1 MKRYLGYIAALF
13 AMVATTGCA
22 YDGLDN
28 SPQLASDDVV
38 TVIGRITRFNDVD
51 VATRGVK
58 DEDESK
64 LTSMAMALFPVT
76 ADGSALANDGKC
88 VYYQFT
94 DNQAELLFSID
105 RTTSIG
111 SAYDN
116 QPFAMYV
123 FTNMPGM
130 GAFEVGDK
138 LEDMLETFYDVE
150 NIDIPTNGFPMIG
163 SLGDTFSTNID
174 KDGKVF
180 ILSPRENGNLV
191 APKVDGTTQTLLTVP
206 MKAMYAKVNFTIE
219 VRPDQTIEGNYS
231 PQFTLESYTVNNVP
245 SKVDYSSTT
254 NSDSDVLAS
263 GFSGV
268 VSGNK
273 VASEANTVNFSFYLP
288 ERLLTPATTW
298 ENYNYP
304 FGTGDAIRDE
314 DLVYR
319 QRYKS
324 KLLGNNQKA
333 TNIVLKGRFRDHQN
347 ISWDVDYTIHLGA
360 DNFGDFNILRN
371 SEYNNIVTI
380 RGIQTSNDMSDD
392 QSAISIDHRVNITRT
407 QPAIITLRREVLL
420 DSHFEVRPLR
430 VRKSDVDY
438 EGDINAVMVEVVDP
452 GKTTWMRLERSFGD
466 GTPAGSPET
475 KVLGQTKSI
484 YIDEN
489 PNSPS
494 YGKRRFFTYNLIDG
508 VNADATDAT
517 LVNSKSVV
525 LPITEETEC
534 CWIYVDECT
543 ETGDGVR
550 AGKIKVSYGKWD
562 GSNPSS
568 FVAANIAYYPDINYI
583 INQRK
588 LFNVTGESGRN
599 YNIEYHEEYLYNYD
613 ADDEY
618 GDTEYNGME
627 WGLNGIQLSYDHE
640 ALYFKSKTGDWAN
653 GIVDYFTGEAPAFYD
668 FYISSHD
675 SERMADPKQVTL
687 HEYKGFDFCK
697 EIIQTVNGFL
707 KDDSTSVDP
716 DDDPNDNINVLQLD
730 EQPKSAVEYC
740 YNKNKRNNKGEVV
753 SSDGSTNNLH
763 WYLPA
768 VDEIEDIVT
777 SEYGTGQKTYARFI
791 EFQDQD
797 YWSCQPA
804 FIQNYAHMSWTFIIW
819 PLDYWGTFYYDDIG
833 DTNFDKNNNTDR
845 KDIGSARSTSV
856 KYNGVDY
863 DPTPSG
869 TNGYY
874 SYYDADNDSEPY
886 KYSGTYNGV
895 KIGSIEREAGNQP
908 RNEKNRVRGVRK

>member
-64 LTSMAMALFPVT
+64 LTSMAMALFPVK

-105 RTTSIG
+105 RTSIDPE
-111 SAYDN
+111 SEYDN

-123 FTNMPGM
+123 FTNMPSM
-130 GAFEVGDK
+130 SAFGKGDT
-138 LEDMLETFYDVE
+138 LEEMLKAYDDVE

-174 KDGKVF
+174 KDGKKF

-245 SKVDYSSTT
+245 STVDYSSDT
-254 NSDSDVLAS
+254 NSDSAVLPR

-288 ERLLTPATTW
+288 ERLLTPTTTW
-298 ENYNYP
+298 ENYDYP
-304 FGTGDAIRDE
+304 FGTGNAIREE

-324 KLLGNNQKA
+324 KLLGENQKA

-360 DNFGDFNILRN
+360 DNFGDFNIERN

-380 RGIQTSNDMSDD
+380 RGIQTSDDMSDD

-430 VRKSDVDY
+430 VRKSDIDY
-438 EGDINAVMVEVVDP
+438 NTDVINAVKVEVDDP
-452 GKTTWMRLERSFGD
+452 DKTTWIRLERSFGD
-466 GTPAGSPET
+466 GTPDGSPET
-475 KVLGQTKSI
+475 TVLGKVKSI
-484 YIDEN
+484 YIDDDS
-489 PNSPS
+489 NSPS

-508 VNADATDAT
+508 VNDNATDPPT
-517 LVNSKSVV
+517 LKNSTSVI
-525 LPITEETEC
+525 LPITDKTEC

-550 AGKIKVSYGKWD
+550 AGKIKVSYGKLE
-562 GSNPSS
+562 GSTFIP
-568 FVAANIAYYPDINYI
+568 ANIAHYPDINYI

-588 LFNVTGESGRN
+588 LFNVTGKTGRN

-613 ADDEY
+613 VDDEY
-618 GDTEYNGME
+618 GQTEYNGME
-627 WGLNGIQLSYDHE
+627 WGLEGIQLSYDHE

-668 FYISSHD
+668 FYIKSHD

-687 HEYKGFDFCK
+687 HEYEGFEFCK
-697 EIIQTVNGFL
+697 EIILTVNGGQ
-707 KDDSTSVDP
+707 KDKNGNTTDTNP
-716 DDDPNDNINVLQLD
+716 DNNINILQLD
-730 EQPKSAVEYC
+730 QQPKSAVEYC
-740 YNKNKRNNKGEVV
+740 YNKNKRNNNGEVV
-753 SSDGSTNNLH
+753 SQDGSTNNLH

-777 SEYGTGQKTYARFI
+777 SEYGNGQKTYARFI
-791 EFQDQD
+791 EFQEQD

-833 DTNFDKNNNTDR
+833 NTLFDINNNTDR
-845 KDIGSARSTSV
+845 KGVGSARSTSV

-908 RNEKNRVRGVRK
+908 RNEKNRVRCVRQ